1 MIQIMA
7 EGWVIQPKDGLTF
20 AIEITLFVG
29 FIVLS
34 ILLLLLRGRF
44 PQLTKNGWIEL
55 LIGVFCLALKGLTD
69 GLDTIAPDGLLHD
82 IFDTA
87 EAGFMFIGLILLGIG
102 LLRITIFSVKV
113 WEVR

>member
-1 MIQIMA
+1 MMQIMA
-7 EGWVIQPKDGLTF
+7 DWLIEPDDGLTF
-20 AIEITLFVG
+20 TVEVTLFVG
-29 FIVLS
+29 FIFISV
-34 ILLLLLRGRF
+34 LLLLLRSKF
-44 PQLTKNGWIEL
+44 PQLTTNGWVEL
-55 LIGVFCLALKGLTD
+55 LIGAFCIALKGLTD

-102 LLRITIFSVKV
+102 LIRITIYSAKI